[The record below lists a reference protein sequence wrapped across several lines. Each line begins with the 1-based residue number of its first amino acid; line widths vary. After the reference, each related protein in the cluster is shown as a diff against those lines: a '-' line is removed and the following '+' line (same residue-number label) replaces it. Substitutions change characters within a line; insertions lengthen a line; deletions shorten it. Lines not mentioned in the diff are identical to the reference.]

1 MKRGWVFV
9 FVGLGLAAPRVAAG
23 VGLDP
28 KFGTGGIVTT
38 AIPQGSVQASK
49 LVQEPDGRLVLAR
62 YTPDG
67 ALDPSFGTGG
77 IVVSDPAAV
86 PGVSFVFDAVAQP
99 DGAIVVGGFSAGGP
113 APGAVL
119 VRFRAADGGIDPT
132 FGTAG
137 VTIDPNAP
145 DGVFALGLQSSG
157 KIVAVTAS
165 GSSDVVVR
173 YNADGSPDA
182 SFGSGGASPSLG

>member
-49 LVQEPDGRLVLAR
+49 LVQEPDGRLVVVGWLGSAPSEQLVLAR

-119 VRFRAADGGIDPT
+119 VRFRA
-132 FGTAG
+132 
-137 VTIDPNAP
+137 P